1 MATNVEGKKTRLGKE
16 SERDSPE
23 ASVAPTSTI
32 TQHTTVSPDIRDQL
46 TLLMQDLLLKTQE
59 LSFEYS
65 TLDCDDI
72 KECPLANKC
81 KELFRTTKKIHE
93 FVKKIAQ
100 PPGAM

>member
-1 MATNVEGKKTRLGKE
+1 
-16 SERDSPE
+16 
-23 ASVAPTSTI
+23 
-32 TQHTTVSPDIRDQL
+32 
-46 TLLMQDLLLKTQE
+46 MQDLLLKTQE

-81 KELFRTTKKIHE
+81 KELFKTTKKIHE
-93 FVKKIAQ
+93 FVRKIAQ